1 MEIKVFYST
10 ELFTNETIEVLFS
23 YYQQILQQLVQ
34 DPTIQ
39 VCGFFDW

>member
-1 MEIKVFYST
+1 MEIKVWYSA
-10 ELFTNETIEVLFS
+10 ELFTSETIEFLFS
-23 YYQQILQQLVQ
+23 DYQQILQQLVQ